1 MRASREAPASR
12 APACRRP
19 RWLALV
25 ATGLLLLPGAP
36 AGAQP
41 TNTRSGGD
49 EPIEINADRLVVE
62 QNQQLATFSGNVDA
76 VQGDMKLRADE
87 LRVFYAEADQQQAAG
102 QSQSIRRI
110 EAQGNVLLTRPDET
124 AAGDAGVYDPVA
136 GKLTLEGNVVLT
148 QGRNVV
154 RGTRMVSDLNTG
166 VSTVSGGPAPPGKR
180 GQRVR
185 ALFGPEPKKEP

>member
-1 MRASREAPASR
+1 MHASREAPASR
-12 APACRRP
+12 RP
-19 RWLALV
+19 PWLALL
-25 ATGLLLLPGAP
+25 AMGLLLLPGAP

-41 TNTRSGGD
+41 TSTRSGGGD

-62 QNQQLATFSGNVDA
+62 QNQQLATFRGNVDA
-76 VQGDMKLRADE
+76 VQGDMRLRADE

-166 VSTVSGGPAPPGKR
+166 VATVSGGPAAAAGKR

-185 ALFGPEPKKEP
+185 ALFGPEPKKGP